1 MRMMERFSIIVFS
14 IIVLIL
20 SAFTILV
27 SIEIVSIDVFENIIE
42 VLNEN
47 VVLTICI
54 SILLCLWS
62 IANIFLK
69 SDSKSENSNGVLME
83 NENGSLLIT
92 KESISN
98 LVESV
103 IKKNQEIKDSNV
115 KIEFDSNR
123 DVVINVIAVLKE
135 NVVIKNTSSKLQE
148 NIKLTVK
155 KTTDLDVSSVNLKIK
170 NVEQEKEKKQVVQ

>member
-1 MRMMERFSIIVFS
+1 
-14 IIVLIL
+14 
-20 SAFTILV
+20 
-27 SIEIVSIDVFENIIE
+27 
-42 VLNEN
+42 
-47 VVLTICI
+47 
-54 SILLCLWS
+54 
-62 IANIFLK
+62 
-69 SDSKSENSNGVLME
+69 ME

-135 NVVIKNTSSKLQE
+135 NVVIKN
-148 NIKLTVK
+148 NFF
-155 KTTDLDVSSVNLKIK
+155 KITGK
-170 NVEQEKEKKQVVQ
+170 H

>member
-1 MRMMERFSIIVFS
+1 MRIIERFSIIVFS

-27 SIEIVSIDVFENIIE
+27 STEIIDVSIFENIFQI
-42 VLNEN
+42 LNEN

-54 SILLCLWS
+54 CVLLCLWS

-69 SDSKSENSNGVLME
+69 SDSKAENSNGVLME

-92 KESISN
+92 RESISN

-103 IKKNQEIKDSNV
+103 IKKA
-115 KIEFDSNR
+115 KI
-123 DVVINVIAVLKE
+123 
-135 NVVIKNTSSKLQE
+135 
-148 NIKLTVK
+148 
-155 KTTDLDVSSVNLKIK
+155 LKILM
-170 NVEQEKEKKQVVQ
+170 

>member
-1 MRMMERFSIIVFS
+1 MRMIERFSIIVFS

-20 SAFTILV
+20 SAFIILV
-27 SIEIVSIDVFENIIE
+27 STELVNVDILENMAQTLNENII
-42 VLNEN
+42 
-47 VVLTICI
+47 LTICI
-54 SILLCLWS
+54 SILLVLWS

-69 SDSKSENSNGVLME
+69 SDSKTENANGVLME

-103 IKKNQEIKDSNV
+103 IRKNQDIKDSNV
-115 KIEFDSNR
+115 KIEFDTNR
-123 DVVINVIAVLKE
+123 DVIINVIAVVKD

-155 KTTDLDVSSVNLKIK
+155 KTTDLDVSSVNIKIK
-170 NVEQEKEKKQVVQ
+170 NVEQEKEKKQTVQ

>member
-47 VVLTICI
+47 VVLT

-155 KTTDLDVSSVNLKIK
+155 KTTDLDVSSVNIKIK